1 MNFGRTVAAAGQ
13 QSKWSLVEK
22 LGEGDAGEVYLVE
35 SLLGG
40 RPAILKRPRKS
51 SFSSDTLRQAAQIRT
66 EGLILKALQGI
77 SLSRQGAP
85 LTTPKLLDQSLA
97 EDGIGERFF
106 IVIERAAGFDLKT
119 LRQIVHFG
127 LVDELNISTSEENG
141 FFIEKLA
148 ESREIPEP
156 ILIGSLLSIID
167 MLDTIHITEVWNE
180 RNKQYGV
187 MWNDVKPEHMYWNP
201 VDARLTVID
210 WGNGQFLEADGA
222 TKDRQHS
229 CIDDYYQFV
238 QEMGAFLAEANP
250 DLYARL
256 RWPEEIIPG
265 NAYSEGVK
273 PLKEKLASLHAEV
286 LKQIKDLRFQE
297 SSLYSTSRPNID
309 HLFQSDDLQRRLVTF
324 GEMPDFSSAVNFH
337 ARVALQMASE
347 NDLEAFQAVCDG
359 TAKLATSSS
368 EKWSLLERIAGIAIQ
383 ESAGKEENVGHAF
396 SNALAAGV
404 ADDWTALLWE
414 IFTWIGKDPLPD
426 WWDTLSQGVRQVHLR
441 LDGDAIN
448 PCVAVS
454 RLFYTLQATVLQ
466 LGDKNP
472 DAGTKDSDTPKG
484 DLKDHNDLLKIFNE
498 EVVKKWKAIEP
509 PPPNSGIGYQDIDG
523 LVDEVEVILPGTQEK
538 LEKALLQPKAQAG
551 IVLNAW
557 ERKDFET
564 ARRGLRTLL
573 LWDPDRRRLLRADK
587 AISSA
592 PQWLLQVRRGAAA
605 DEPFYNFLT
614 AVELTGRNLRN
625 QVGAA
630 NWLDM
635 ILDGLKRL
643 RKGTRPADLMIE
655 LPEISDEIPWLNEY
669 RSRESLSLPRTR
681 PLNLER
687 DETFST
693 PARNVVGVVEGRL
706 GPDQDLL
713 LADPLDTWAPEARG
727 SSARVFAG
735 YIRNQANSPI
745 PMALKVMR
753 PDRVEYALPLFRDE
767 AQILTVLRDVPGITP
782 LVECGF
788 LRIEAGLDFPSE
800 EGQAS
805 ANHLQGKV
813 VRYGV
818 DEVQNFLA
826 SMGRYLAG
834 GWLPY
839 LAMTKRNQEH
849 NLMVYCD
856 AGRTRGW
863 FLPLREGLLLGIQ
876 ICEILQSAHDRNI
889 VYRDHKILH
898 YYWDPESHGVVMI
911 DWNIA
916 KRHAQ
921 GLSEAERQF
930 DLVQFGARAL
940 HHILTGRPAP
950 GALPLGPNRP
960 EEIEHASL
968 SYTVNWTYDDERL
981 PNQVKV
987 ILEQVL
993 NQGYTHIRDLRKD
1006 LVQIYEQ
1013 MPDPAQGQNK
1023 P

>member
-1 MNFGRTVAAAGQ
+1 MNFGQTVAGQ

-40 RPAILKRPRKS
+40 RPAILKRPRRS

-66 EGLILKALQGI
+66 EGLILKALHGI

-85 LTTPKLLDQSLA
+85 LTTPELLDQSLA
-97 EDGIGERFF
+97 EAGIGEGFF

-127 LVDELNISTSEENG
+127 LVDELNISTSEENR

-148 ESREIPEP
+148 KSTEIPEP
-156 ILIGSLLSIID
+156 ILIRLLLSILD
-167 MLDTIHITEVWNE
+167 MLDTIHNTEVWNE
-180 RNKQYGV
+180 RTKQYGV
-187 MWNDVKPEHMYWNP
+187 MWNDVKPEHMYWDP
-201 VDARLTVID
+201 VRARLIVID
-210 WGNGQFLEADGA
+210 WGNGQFLEVDGA

-229 CIDDYYQFV
+229 CIDDYYQFI
-238 QEMGAFLAEANP
+238 QEMGAFLAESNP
-250 DLYARL
+250 DLHARL
-256 RWPEEIIPG
+256 KWPEEVTPG
-265 NAYSEGVK
+265 IAYSEGVK
-273 PLKEKLASLHAEV
+273 PLKERLGALHVEV
-286 LKQIKDLRFQE
+286 LKQLQDLRFQE
-297 SSLYSTSRPNID
+297 SSLYGTSRPKIE
-309 HLFQSDDLQRRLVTF
+309 HLTQSDDLQRRFLDF

-347 NDLEAFQAVCDG
+347 NDLEAFQLVCES
-359 TAKLATSSS
+359 TAKLATSYS
-368 EKWSLLERIAGIAIQ
+368 EKWELLEEIARIAIQ
-383 ESAGKEENVGHAF
+383 EGAGEEEKVGQAF

-404 ADDWTALLWE
+404 ADDWTTLLWE

-426 WWDTLSQGVRQVHLR
+426 WWDTLSQGVRRVHLR

-448 PCVAVS
+448 PCIAVS
-454 RLFYTLQATVLQ
+454 RLFYTLQATILQ
-466 LGDKNP
+466 LGDNLPASSPEDGGASEDK
-472 DAGTKDSDTPKG
+472 
-484 DLKDHNDLLKIFNE
+484 LRDHEDLLKIFNE

-523 LVDEVEVILPGTQEK
+523 LMDEVEVILPETQEK
-538 LEKALLQPKAQAG
+538 LEKVLLQPKAQAE

-557 ERKDFET
+557 ERRDFET

-573 LWDPDRRRLLRADK
+573 LWDPDRRRLLQADK
-587 AISSA
+587 AIASA
-592 PQWLLQVRRGAAA
+592 SRWLSQVRRGAET
-605 DEPFYNFLT
+605 DEPFYDFLT

-635 ILDGLKRL
+635 TLDALKRL
-643 RKGTRPADLMIE
+643 RKGTRPADLMME
-655 LPEISDEIPWLNEY
+655 LPEISNEIPWLNEY
-669 RSRESLSLPRTR
+669 RSRESLSLPHTR

-706 GPDQDLL
+706 GSDQDLL
-713 LADPLDTWAPEARG
+713 LAEPLDTWAPEARG

-735 YIRNQANSPI
+735 YLRNQANSRVLV
-745 PMALKVMR
+745 AVKVMR

-767 AQILTVLRDVPGITP
+767 AQILTMLRDVPGITP

-788 LRIEAGLDFPSE
+788 LRIEAGLEFPSE
-800 EGQAS
+800 EGQAT
-805 ANHLQGKV
+805 ANHLQGEV

-839 LAMTKRNQEH
+839 LAMVKRNQEH

-856 AGRTRGW
+856 AGRTHGW

-876 ICEILQSAHDRNI
+876 ICDILQSAHDRNI

-968 SYTVNWTYDDERL
+968 SYAVNWTYDDERL
-981 PNQVKV
+981 PNQVKE

-1013 MPDPAQGQNK
+1013 MPDPAQVQDK